1 MSARGAMHHEEIKE
15 IMSSNIWTINHRG
28 SNIRYNKITD
38 AVVSIKMT
46 NQLQGSG
53 PESSKDG

>member
-1 MSARGAMHHEEIKE
+1 MHHEEIKE